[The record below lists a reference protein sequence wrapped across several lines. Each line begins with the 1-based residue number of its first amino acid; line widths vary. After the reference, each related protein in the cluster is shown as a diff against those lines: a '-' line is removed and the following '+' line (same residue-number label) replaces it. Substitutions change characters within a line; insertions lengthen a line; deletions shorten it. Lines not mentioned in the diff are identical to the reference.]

1 MKKPVK
7 PVSGFTDTFLSKL
20 KEQSFTIVLMVG
32 IVWYQGKLMEERVN
46 YWQKLYEDQKAYM
59 EQTIKD
65 DKQIMLDRIE
75 YLQQQRDKYAEDA
88 INKYE
93 LLNPKTVFEE
103 DSTEVAAP
111 FRMRYI
117 PIFMEMQYREG

>member
-1 MKKPVK
+1 MKEPAK

-20 KEQSFTIVLMVG
+20 KEQSFTIVVMVG
-32 IVWYQGKLMEERVN
+32 IIWYQGKLMEERVN

-88 INKYE
+88 INE
-93 LLNPKTVFEE
+93 LK
-103 DSTEVAAP
+103 AK
-111 FRMRYI
+111 
-117 PIFMEMQYREG
+117 